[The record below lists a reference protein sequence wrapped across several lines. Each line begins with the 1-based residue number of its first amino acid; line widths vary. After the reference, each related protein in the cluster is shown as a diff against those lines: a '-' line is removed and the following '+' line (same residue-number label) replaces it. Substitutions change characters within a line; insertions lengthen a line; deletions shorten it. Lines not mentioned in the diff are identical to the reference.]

1 MPTLFRFLFF
11 CAILAGAVYGAMWAL
26 VTFVEPQQRDVT
38 IRIPS
43 ERVNPPATGA
53 INPARK

>member
-1 MPTLFRFLFF
+1 MPTLFRFLFV
-11 CAILAGAVYGAMWAL
+11 CAILAGAVYGAMLAL

-43 ERVNPPATGA
+43 ERVNPPATGT
-53 INPARK
+53 IDTTRK

>member
-11 CAILAGAVYGAMWAL
+11 CAILAGTVYGAMWAL
-26 VTFVEPQQRDVT
+26 VTFVEPEPRDVT

-43 ERVNPPATGA
+43 ERVNPPATGT
-53 INPARK
+53 INTTGK